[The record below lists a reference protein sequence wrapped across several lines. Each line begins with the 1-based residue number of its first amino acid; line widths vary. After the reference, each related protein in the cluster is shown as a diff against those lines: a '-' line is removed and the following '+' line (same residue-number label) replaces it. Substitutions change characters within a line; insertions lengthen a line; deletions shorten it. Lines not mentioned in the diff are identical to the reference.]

1 MEIVDHLERGIIN
14 LLDDSMADKG
24 ELQVYENS
32 KFKGLFFLSIS
43 HFLWSIIF
51 EEGAQKSLFY
61 DHLAFLDHDP

>member
-32 KFKGLFFLSIS
+32 KFKGLFF
-43 HFLWSIIF
+43 FVNF
-51 EEGAQKSLFY
+51 PFPVVNN
-61 DHLAFLDHDP
+61 F